1 MVKGL
6 EKNVH
11 IVRNSEKW
19 LLSALFLG
27 CSALFRIYLT
37 RSSGWRVKPDGTE
50 LKGTS
55 GKQRGRLTKGE
66 ENGCVIQAL
75 MLLAEFGRLLGG

>member
-11 IVRNSEKW
+11 IVTNSEKW

-55 GKQRGRLTKGE
+55 GKQRGRLTKE
-66 ENGCVIQAL
+66 EGKGGIIQTL
-75 MLLAEFGRLLGG
+75 MLSAEFGHLLGG